1 MSEIVYPEGFMDF
14 SFLEKRKSW
23 DKPTPADYVI
33 RVSTVINQELCQ
45 GRDIIPAVL
54 SWPAFP
60 PNEPML
66 FGTGVHGLIEFKLNH
81 KGNGGQVYDGLVME
95 IVKRSLIQDGITG
108 YVPAFVTDSFIN
120 EVERAAAIW
129 EEYVLPGLGFEPGPF
144 WIEARL
150 HRPLGM
156 VDGKPVWLRGT
167 SDLATPVIITDWK
180 TAGKAWRKGRA
191 EKSIQ
196 LPLYRS
202 LVEWNHEVAPELGSY
217 IVYDRSKSKWGNH
230 PVKLDDKKVNGALLR
245 AFTQARAA
253 VRQEYTLTPAGD
265 FQERAWYCKPAFC
278 NAWDAC
284 PLGKESK

>member
-1 MSEIVYPEGFMDF
+1 MSEVVLPVGFMDF
-14 SFLEKRKSW
+14 SFLKNRKSW
-23 DKPTPADYVI
+23 DVPTPADFVT
-33 RVSTVINQELCQ
+33 RVSTVIDQELCQ
-45 GRDIIPAVL
+45 GRSIIPAVL

-60 PNEPML
+60 PSEPMM
-66 FGTGVHGLIEFKLNH
+66 FGTVAHALVEHELVGKSVPLVVDVVKAALIE
-81 KGNGGQVYDGLVME
+81 
-95 IVKRSLIQDGITG
+95 DGITG
-108 YVPAFVTDSFIN
+108 YVPAYVNQKFID
-120 EVERAAAIW
+120 EVLVARAKWI
-129 EEYVLPGLGFEPGPF
+129 EQVLPGLEYEPGPY

-180 TAGKAWRKGRA
+180 TSGKAWRKGRA

-202 LVEWNHEVAPELGSY
+202 LVEWNHEVAPEVGTY
-217 IVYDRSKSKWGNH
+217 VVYDRTKKQWNSH
-230 PVKLDDKKVNGALLR
+230 PVALTDEKVNGALLR

-253 VRQEYTLTPAGD
+253 IRQEYTLTPAGD

-278 NAWDAC
+278 DAWEAC
-284 PLGKESK
+284 PLGGGSI

>member
-1 MSEIVYPEGFMDF
+1 MSEVVYPEGFMDF
-14 SFLEKRKSW
+14 SFLDKRKSW
-23 DKPTPADYVI
+23 DLPTPADYVI

-54 SWPAFP
+54 AWPAFP
-60 PNEPML
+60 PNELMM
-66 FGTGVHGLIEFKLNH
+66 FGTVAHA
-81 KGNGGQVYDGLVME
+81 LVE
-95 IVKRSLIQDGITG
+95 HELHNKPVPLVVDIVKAALIDDGITG
-108 YVPAFVTDSFIN
+108 YVPAYVNQKFID
-120 EVERAAAIW
+120 EVLVARAKWI
-129 EEYVLPGLGFEPGPF
+129 EQVLPGLEYEPGPY

-167 SDLATPVIITDWK
+167 SDLATPIIITDWK
-180 TAGKAWRKGRA
+180 TSGKAWRKGRA

-202 LVEWNHEVAPELGSY
+202 LVEWNHEVAPEVGAY
-217 IVYDRSKSKWGNH
+217 VVYDRAKKEWNSH
-230 PVKLDDKKVNGALLR
+230 PVALTDKKVNGALLR
-245 AFTQARAA
+245 AFTQARAGL
-253 VRQEYTLTPAGD
+253 RQEYTLTPAGD

-284 PLGKESK
+284 PLGGGTT